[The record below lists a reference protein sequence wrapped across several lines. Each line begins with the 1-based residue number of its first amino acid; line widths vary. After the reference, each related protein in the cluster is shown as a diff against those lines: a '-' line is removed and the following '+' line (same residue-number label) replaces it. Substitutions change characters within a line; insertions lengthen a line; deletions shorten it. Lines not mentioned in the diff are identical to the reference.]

1 MTSRWAG
8 IDAKLGR
15 AQHHYDELAAMY
27 TARFEPG
34 PTQFDIELDGS
45 PSKCLIRVSNLPT
58 IDESWRL
65 VLGDVL
71 TNLRASLDHL
81 AWQLVLA
88 FAPDPPTRDTK
99 FPIHKSRFSEKGN
112 ERQPLNLTPAV
123 SNQDV
128 LDRLVRNQ
136 PYQHR
141 WLPPGSQDQD
151 GEWSALWQLNE
162 LCNLDKHRQL
172 VLVTTRFDIG
182 NMYFGTDLGV
192 EIGELTANVRPLN
205 EGDRVATIPFK
216 NQPIP
221 KDFRPHTKLAA
232 HIWEPGVKWATMRN
246 VREQTGWYYS
256 TVHSTVMD
264 QFRQGL
270 L

>member
-162 LCNLDKHRQL
+162 LCNLDKHRELVVMLPLFDANRMHWGLPEGVTVLPMTVNQRPLHEGDVVARIAWEGADIPSDFDPHPAVQL
-172 VLVTTRFDIG
+172 V
-182 NMYFGTDLGV
+182 
-192 EIGELTANVRPLN
+192 
-205 EGDRVATIPFK
+205 
-216 NQPIP
+216 
-221 KDFRPHTKLAA
+221 
-232 HIWEPGVKWATMRN
+232 IWEPDIKYATARN
-246 VREQTGWYYS
+246 LREQVGLYLS
-256 TVHSTVMD
+256 TVKSQVMD
-264 QFRQGL
+264 DFRTVL